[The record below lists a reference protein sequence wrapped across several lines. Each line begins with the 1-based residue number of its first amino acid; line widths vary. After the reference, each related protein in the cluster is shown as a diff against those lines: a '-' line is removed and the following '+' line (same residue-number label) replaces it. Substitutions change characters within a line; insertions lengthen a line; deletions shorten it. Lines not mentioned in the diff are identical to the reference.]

1 MRHIVITGGNKGI
14 GLALTQKFVEAGD
27 TVQII
32 ARDFTNQEDFDYQNH
47 PQVTCTEF
55 DLTDIDNLPGLVNS
69 IQQIDVLINNAGLL
83 QPITVDN
90 YPDDD
95 RDYSLQLN
103 IISPVKLTQLLTD
116 KLKTTS
122 NYTPRVVNNASIAGQ
137 IGHPDIWY
145 GIGKAGLINA
155 TKSFAKFFQ
164 GEIIVNA
171 VAPSPVETEMLNNI
185 PQHRQQ
191 AFLSNTIDGRFAT
204 AQEVAETMYWL
215 ATSSPEYINGSCIDI
230 NNGSFPR

>member
-1 MRHIVITGGNKGI
+1 MRHVVITGGNKGI

-32 ARDFTNQEDFDYQNH
+32 ARDFSNQEDFDYQNH

-55 DLTDIDNLPGLVNS
+55 DLTDLDNLPGLVDS
-69 IQQIDVLINNAGLL
+69 IEQLDVLINNAGLL
-83 QPITVDN
+83 QPITLDS
-90 YPDDD
+90 YPDDA

-103 IISPVKLTQLLTD
+103 IMSPVKLTELLTE
-116 KLKTTS
+116 KLKNTS
-122 NYTPRVVNNASIAGQ
+122 NYTPRIVNNASIAGQ

-145 GIGKAGLINA
+145 GISKAGLINA
-155 TKSFAKFFQ
+155 TKSLAKYFQ

-185 PQHRQQ
+185 PEHRQQ
-191 AFLSNTIDGRFAT
+191 AFLKNTIAGRFAT
-204 AQEVAETMYWL
+204 AQEVANTMYWL
-215 ATSSPEYINGSCIDI
+215 ATDSPEYINGSCIDI
-230 NNGSFPR
+230 NNGSLPR

>member
-27 TVQII
+27 MVQII
-32 ARDFTNQEDFDYQNH
+32 ARDFSNQEDFDYQNH

-55 DLTDIDNLPGLVNS
+55 DLTDLDNLPGLVES
-69 IQQIDVLINNAGLL
+69 IDQIDVLINNAGLL
-83 QPITVDN
+83 QPLTIDN
-90 YPDDD
+90 YPDDSLE
-95 RDYSLQLN
+95 YSLQLN
-103 IISPVKLTQLLTD
+103 VISPVKLTQLLTD

-145 GIGKAGLINA
+145 GISKAGLINA
-155 TKSFAKFFQ
+155 TKSFAKFFK

-185 PQHRQQ
+185 PEHRQQ
-191 AFLSNTIDGRFAT
+191 AFLKNTISNRFAS
-204 AQEVAETMYWL
+204 AQEVANTLYWL
-215 ATSSPEYINGSCIDI
+215 ATDSPEYINGICIDI
-230 NNGSFPR
+230 NNGSNSR